1 VRALTYIEDIDHRAA
16 RGLDRSLIATL
27 ATCQWV
33 RDHHNLLIVGP
44 TGTGKSW
51 IACALAQQACRDG
64 LSARYLRLPKL
75 FAELATAK
83 GDGRYPKLMKD
94 LAKTD
99 LLVLDDFG
107 LVPLGEGERRDLLE
121 ILEERYELRSTLV
134 TSQYPIEP

>member
-1 VRALTYIEDIDHRAA
+1 
-16 RGLDRSLIATL
+16 
-27 ATCQWV
+27 
-33 RDHHNLLIVGP
+33 
-44 TGTGKSW
+44 
-51 IACALAQQACRDG
+51 
-64 LSARYLRLPKL
+64 
-75 FAELATAK
+75 
-83 GDGRYPKLMKD
+83 MKD